1 MKQVV
6 NKWVNLIKSN
16 LAAYFY
22 ARSFKNAPYSISCH
36 DMILHSHFSDTNPTI
51 PWMMNLSSA
60 GIPPINPQIRPRN
73 IAARIRQQKRHRA
86 HQVLGL
92 AHLSL
97 RNQARPLF
105 LQIRVV
111 IENLLSPILFSP
123 VSNPDF
129 PLPSSTEISREGKE
143 EKKRSKKRRT
153 KKEEKEKKKKKL
165 TKQSAYTPD

>member
-1 MKQVV
+1 M
-6 NKWVNLIKSN
+6 NLIKSN

-36 DMILHSHFSDTNPTI
+36 DMILHPHFSDTNPTT
-51 PWMMNLSSA
+51 PCMMNLSSA

-111 IENLLSPILFSP
+111 IENLLSPVLFTP

-129 PLPSSTEISREGKE
+129 PSPSSTEISREGKE
-143 EKKRSKKRRT
+143 EKNEA
-153 KKEEKEKKKKKL
+153 KKEEQKKKKK
-165 TKQSAYTPD
+165 KRRKKRRKKGKK